1 MRVGER
7 PEACAIGDEAKFAR
21 LSAGARPYSPSEES
35 AFLRDL
41 RLARDNEANLRD
53 REGAD
58 DLELRR
64 TSFEKWRLLHD
75 WARRHPY
82 RDRPRLRRSDVWREA
97 LERFRPLRDPELI
110 DWLALQIE
118 VTANLENGVQDMRPR
133 DPGPTWMVTLEYV
146 ANRKRK
152 ALAVLHWAEAAKT
165 DGYYTVD
172 SDWHARSVA
181 ILGGEPTLAER
192 GEGGH
197 EGVPFIVETK
207 G

>member
-181 ILGGEPTLAER
+181 ILGGEPTLAEC

>member
-1 MRVGER
+1 MDER
-7 PEACAIGDEAKFAR
+7 PEACALGDEAKLAR
-21 LSAGARPYSPSEES
+21 LSAGARPFSHSEEA

-41 RLARDNEANLRD
+41 RLARENETDLRD
-53 REGAD
+53 REGSD

-64 TSFEKWRLLHD
+64 ASFEKWRLLHH
-75 WARRHPY
+75 WTRRHPY
-82 RDRPRLRRSDVWREA
+82 RDRPRRRRSDVWREA

-118 VTANLENGVQDMRPR
+118 VAANLESGVQDMRPR
-133 DPGPTWMVTLEYV
+133 DPGPTWIVTLEYV

-165 DGYYTVD
+165 DGCYTVD
-172 SDWHARSVA
+172 SDWHARSAA

-192 GEGGH
+192 GDGGH
-197 EGVPFIVETK
+197 EGVPFIVEDK
-207 G
+207 S